1 MHIIYYMSGTGSPLR
16 LAPKM
21 LLSRSS
27 VHGIVQALATVFLK
41 GLAGNPADGLPFV
54 SVPCCSLKVVWLDV
68 GLDAVFELLAQVSL
82 LSITAFTRVSL
93 LSIMAFRELA
103 KEKLSRDPGLSMRMT
118 CPVLSWWSESSP
130 KDCRFVTLSFQRMWR
145 SMD

>member
-82 LSITAFTRVSL
+82 LSITAF
-93 LSIMAFRELA
+93 RELA